1 MKLMLAFIKKYIKF
15 INKFNNLII
24 IRTFSKS
31 FGLAGL
37 RAGYAVGSFQ
47 NIKIMNKFRPMY
59 ELILYRA

>member
-1 MKLMLAFIKKYIKF
+1 MVPLVIEEAYVGFYSSYIKF

-31 FGLAGL
+31 FGLVYL

-47 NIKIMNKFRPMY
+47 NIKIMNKFRS
-59 ELILYRA
+59 